1 VILET
6 HHAPPPVVTRCAA
19 VATVED
25 EPHCVT
31 VETELSAPRRYPGL
45 NALTVSQRL
54 SRRLPS
60 SSPRPQVR
68 SRRVHSCD
76 LVCFLSGPS
85 GGVFFRA
92 VGGAEGQEWPRFFPE
107 LAESN
112 STLCSNCFFMGHIF
126 PARKSVFRA
135 RNGLNE
141 QSLSVR
147 SK

>member
-1 VILET
+1 LET

-85 GGVFFRA
+85 GGVFS
-92 VGGAEGQEWPRFFPE
+92 GPWEGRKVKNGRDFSRNWLNRTV
-107 LAESN
+107 LYAH
-112 STLCSNCFFMGHIF
+112 CFFMGYIF